1 MKHHKQLEE
10 IYEQI
15 SCLTQKDVGY
25 EILLDENITP
35 EKIDHFIVNFS
46 KETINEAFSEG
57 EVEEIY
63 IGKKE
68 DIYNIPAELDRFQF
82 SVNDI
87 TYYIDVHY
95 MSIADYLSIIENDIL
110 KAYDNPE
117 HYQNLIKLRNDF
129 YHIADKKICYLDFKT
144 SDLEYKL
151 TGNVKRFSYNV
162 FGSVVRAMR
171 QSLLKHKRLPN
182 VGCIYFI
189 FNKQEQ
195 QRENIYKR
203 IIKQELPET
212 FNKQFVDSYS
222 NIQYNK
228 VYIYK

>member
-1 MKHHKQLEE
+1 MKYHKQLEE

-15 SCLTQKDVGY
+15 SYLTKKDVGY
-25 EILLDENITP
+25 EILLDKNITP
-35 EKIDHFIVNFS
+35 EKIDYFIDNFS
-46 KETINEAFSEG
+46 KETINEVFSEG

-82 SVNDI
+82 SINDI

-95 MSIADYLSIIENDIL
+95 MDVKDYLNIIENDIL
-110 KAYDNPE
+110 KAYDNPK
-117 HYQNLIKLRNDF
+117 HYQDLINLRNDF
-129 YHIADKKICYLDFKT
+129 YYLADKKICYLDFKT
-144 SDLEYKL
+144 SELEYKL

-171 QSLLKHKRLPN
+171 QSLIKHKRLPG
-182 VGCIYFI
+182 VGCVYFI

-195 QRENIYKR
+195 QRENIYKK
-203 IIKQELPET
+203 IIKQELPTSFE
-212 FNKQFVDSYS
+212 KQFVDIHS
-222 NIQYNK
+222 NRQYNK